1 MTPRRRERTPHA
13 DDWLI
18 TYADAITLLLCLFVV
33 ALTLRSG
40 QKAPEHEVVAPE
52 GPAAIVA
59 AMFPRSPPLAAPV
72 AAPLAAPDNETR
84 PEPVF
89 DDGVWDPE
97 PPLIVLEKPVE
108 APSIPVLAEEAGDR
122 IRTLQLNSAL
132 FFARGGADLSPE
144 GKAILR
150 DIAATLTSP
159 AFAAFH
165 VTIEGHTDDTPIST
179 PRFES
184 NWELST
190 ARAAAVVRFFLV
202 LGLPAERLTAAGY
215 ADTFP
220 VAPNR
225 TAEGVAI
232 TENQA
237 ANRRVVVRLEKID
250 KAR

>member
-1 MTPRRRERTPHA
+1 MTWRRHERAPHA

-18 TYADAITLLLCLFVV
+18 TYADAMTLLLCLFVV

-40 QKAPEHEVVAPE
+40 PKAPEHEPVAPE
-52 GPAAIVA
+52 GPAALVA
-59 AMFPRSPPLAAPV
+59 AMFPHQASSPVPE
-72 AAPLAAPDNETR
+72 NEAR
-84 PEPVF
+84 PEPTI
-89 DDGVWDPE
+89 DNGNWDPE
-97 PPLIVLEKPVE
+97 PPLIVLEKPPE
-108 APSIPVLAEEAGDR
+108 TPSIPVLAEEAGDR

-132 FFARGGADLSPE
+132 FFAKGGADLSTE

-150 DIAATLTSP
+150 DVAGTLSSP
-159 AFAAFH
+159 GFAAFH
-165 VTIEGHTDDTPIST
+165 VTIEGHTDDTPIAT

-190 ARAAAVVRFFLV
+190 TRAAAVVRFFLS

-225 TAEGVAI
+225 AADGGAI
-232 TENQA
+232 PENQA
-237 ANRRVVVRLEKID
+237 ANRRVVIRLEKIE